1 VPTVTFDIVYV
12 FFVLSLERRRVLHVN
27 VTAHPYAAWAAQQ
40 IVEALGV
47 EIVPARLIRD
57 REAIFGTEF
66 DGRVDNLVDNLGVRQ
81 IRIAPRSPWQKGDAS
96 HYTSFA
102 RFGETSVGRLRSE
115 SLRPCCLVGA
125 SAAGFA

>member
-1 VPTVTFDIVYV
+1 M
-12 FFVLSLERRRVLHVN
+12 N

-66 DGRVDNLVDNLGVRQ
+66 DGRVSNQVDNLGVRQ